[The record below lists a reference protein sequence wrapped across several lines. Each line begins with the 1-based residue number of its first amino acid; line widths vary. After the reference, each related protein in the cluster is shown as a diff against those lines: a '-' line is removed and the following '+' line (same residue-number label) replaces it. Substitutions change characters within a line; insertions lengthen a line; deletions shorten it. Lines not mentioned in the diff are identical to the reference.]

1 MSRRQWV
8 CVLAG
13 FVLFGF
19 PAFSTVG
26 AERGVTETEIRI
38 GQWGPQT
45 GPAALWG
52 AVARGTDMYFHMINE
67 EGGIH
72 GRKIKYFMRDN
83 GYQPPKTKAVVKELV
98 EDKDVFAFVGGIGTA
113 DNMAVMKY
121 LEHRKI
127 PWVCPVGGSTAY
139 AFPPNPYRFC
149 FYPLYC
155 EEATILV
162 DYAVKKLGKK
172 KIAFFYLNDDYGK
185 GGLYGAEVALEKYG
199 LKLAVAVP
207 VEPLDTDLSSHC
219 LKLKAAKA
227 DCVIMF
233 VLPKHGAIMLL
244 TAAKMGFSAQW
255 MTSSTL
261 SDTEIMHKITKGLWK
276 GVIFTIFADLP
287 DSPNPLMKKYRSAQK
302 KYAAS
307 DRWGIFYYAG
317 IVFAEP
323 MVEGLKR
330 CGRDLTAES
339 FVAAMES
346 IRDFRGIGPEITY
359 GPGIRHGSKSSYLGK
374 CEEGGKPVLI
384 SGLADAEIDVQEV
397 IRRLKKQ

>member
-1 MSRRQWV
+1 MSRRQWM

-98 EDKDVFAFVGGIGTA
+98 EDKQVFAFVGGIGTA

-121 LEHRKI
+121 LENRKI

-172 KIAFFYLNDDYGK
+172 RIAFFYLNDDYGK

-207 VEPLDTDLSSHC
+207 VEPMDTDLSSHC